1 VQLYSVRHSGDMARI
16 RDTAPVICRGF
27 VICGGASCQEAPKV
41 RAVTPMFA
49 LLTAAR
55 AATISHPM
63 LGAMQGKPGMIFT
76 IEFFRIRLNDDAH
89 ATLDRLSVIVDD
101 LDAAKVKARS
111 LFETLEMPQK
121 PDGLRILD
129 ESGCEL
135 FFWNQGEDDA

>member
-1 VQLYSVRHSGDMARI
+1 MP
-16 RDTAPVICRGF
+16 RDPK
-27 VICGGASCQEAPKV
+27 AS
-41 RAVTPMFA
+41 AVTPMFA
-49 LLTAAR
+49 PLTAAR
-55 AATISHPM
+55 AAPISHAM
-63 LGAMQGKPGMIFT
+63 LEAGDFT

-111 LFETLEMPQK
+111 LFETLEMPQR

>member
-1 VQLYSVRHSGDMARI
+1 MSRCGAALQRAAFRRHGSHPRHSPGHLPGLRY
-16 RDTAPVICRGF
+16 F
-27 VICGGASCQEAPKV
+27 QGASCQDV
-41 RAVTPMFA
+41 Q
-49 LLTAAR
+49 TAGR
-55 AATISHPM
+55 AAPISHAM

-76 IEFFRIRLNDDAH
+76 IEFFRIRPTDDAH

-101 LDAAKVKARS
+101 LEAAKVKARS

-135 FFWNQGEDDA
+135 FFWDQGKDDA

>member
-1 VQLYSVRHSGDMARI
+1 MRLHSGDMAHI

-27 VICGGASCQEAPKV
+27 VIFEARHAKRAPK
-41 RAVTPMFA
+41 ASAITPMCAPIPHAMFG
-49 LLTAAR
+49 
-55 AATISHPM
+55 I
-63 LGAMQGKPGMIFT
+63 MQGKPGMIFT
-76 IEFFRIRLNDDAH
+76 IEFFRIRLNDGAH

-135 FFWNQGEDDA
+135 FFWNRGEDDA

>member
-1 VQLYSVRHSGDMARI
+1 MRLHSGDMAHI

-27 VICGGASCQEAPKV
+27 VIFEARHAKRAPK
-41 RAVTPMFA
+41 ASAITPMCAPIPHAMFG
-49 LLTAAR
+49 
-55 AATISHPM
+55 I
-63 LGAMQGKPGMIFT
+63 MQGKPGMIFT
-76 IEFFRIRLNDDAH
+76 IEFFRIRLNDGAH

-135 FFWNQGEDDA
+135 FFWNQGKDDA

>member
-1 VQLYSVRHSGDMARI
+1 
-16 RDTAPVICRGF
+16 
-27 VICGGASCQEAPKV
+27 
-41 RAVTPMFA
+41 
-49 LLTAAR
+49 
-55 AATISHPM
+55 
-63 LGAMQGKPGMIFT
+63 MQGKPGMIFT
-76 IEFFRIRLNDDAH
+76 IEFFRIRPNDDAH

-135 FFWNQGEDDA
+135 FFWNRGEDDA

>member
-1 VQLYSVRHSGDMARI
+1 MARI

-27 VICGGASCQEAPKV
+27 FLCAP
-41 RAVTPMFA
+41 
-49 LLTAAR
+49 LTAAR
-55 AATISHPM
+55 AATP
-63 LGAMQGKPGMIFT
+63 GAMQGKPGMIFT

>member
-1 VQLYSVRHSGDMARI
+1 MLRCGAALQHKATFKEAGPHPTSPGHLPGLRI
-16 RDTAPVICRGF
+16 FR
-27 VICGGASCQEAPKV
+27 GASCQGV
-41 RAVTPMFA
+41 Q
-49 LLTAAR
+49 TAAR
-55 AATISHPM
+55 TASISHAM